1 MSKVNLNEY
10 SKFVKAV
17 TSNESNDLTTF
28 MNQLD
33 RLDGNYESYGP
44 DGEMQHGPDFNVPL
58 LLTAA
63 MGLSSETGEFNE
75 IVKKCMFQ
83 GKKLDASTLF
93 HLKREL
99 GDVVFYWI
107 NGCLALNLEPNE
119 VIAENIRKL
128 KARYPG
134 GKFDV
139 YHSENRKDG
148 DL

>member
-1 MSKVNLNEY
+1 MPQANLNKY
-10 SKFVKAV
+10 SEFVKAV
-17 TSNESNDLTTF
+17 TSEESNDLTTF
-28 MNQLD
+28 MNRLD
-33 RLDGNYESYGP
+33 RLDGNYEPYGP
-44 DGEMQHGPDFNVPL
+44 TGEMQHGPDFNVSL

-83 GKKLDASTLF
+83 GKKLDDSTLS

-128 KARYPG
+128 KARYPS